1 MLTNVFFS
9 SRGFPA
15 KIFTLFNI
23 PQFDDLVN
31 VSEAVDVFSH
41 FIKNVQVWL
50 IGHGFDPFDQLVGV
64 QAQVPVTR
72 GYQSEQHCAIY

>member
-9 SRGFPA
+9 SRGFPSE
-15 KIFTLFNI
+15 IFTLFNI

-31 VSEAVDVFSH
+31 VSKAVDVFSH
-41 FIKNVQVWL
+41 FIKQVQVRFS
-50 IGHGFDPFDQLVGV
+50 GHGFDPFDQLVGV

-72 GYQSEQHCAIY
+72 GYQPDQHCAIY